1 MQKTMMSESLN
12 MGMTTM
18 SAASKNGWHK
28 KKKTGAPFAI
38 ILNWLLESAVHIS
51 RNGCLNSHQ

>member
-28 KKKTGAPFAI
+28 KK
-38 ILNWLLESAVHIS
+38 NWCPICNNTELATRECSP
-51 RNGCLNSHQ
+51 HQQEWLP